1 MTRGLLLPT
10 DEGATMT
17 VSSNTTFVV
26 NRNNLHEHTILERD
40 PIHPEDLADGDVLLA
55 VDRFSFT
62 ANNITYAALG
72 DAFHYWDFFPVEQ
85 PWGQIPV
92 WGFADVTA
100 SKHPEVTEGTR
111 VYGYLP
117 MARQLRVQPGRL
129 SKSGFT
135 DVAPHRENLAA
146 IYNQYVFTAN
156 DPAYRPEHEAFQMLL
171 RPLLVTSFLLDDFIA
186 QQDCFGADQIILT
199 SASSKTALGLAFMLN
214 HQRESRGQPK
224 VLTALT
230 SSGNV
235 EFVRGLGYYDRVI
248 SYDELE
254 TLDASEASVSVDFAG
269 NGQVLQ
275 RLHEHFGDQ
284 LQFSSL
290 VGASH
295 WDQRGGGKGLPGPK
309 PELFFAPKYWE
320 QAAEAYGTAALMQRF
335 ADLWAPLV
343 ASMEGWMT
351 ISEVRGA
358 EAVAEAYEDTLA
370 GRVSPGK
377 GLILTLAR

>member
-1 MTRGLLLPT
+1 
-10 DEGATMT
+10 MT
-17 VSSNTTFVV
+17 VSANTAFVV
-26 NRNNLHEHTILERD
+26 NRENLHEHKVLERD
-40 PIHPEDLADGDVLLA
+40 PIHPDDLAEGEVLLA
-55 VDRFSFT
+55 IDRFSFT

-72 DAFHYWDFFPVEQ
+72 DAFHYWDFFPVEH

-92 WGFADVTA
+92 WGFADVAA
-100 SKHPEVTEGTR
+100 SRHPEIAEGSR
-111 VYGYLP
+111 IYGYLP
-117 MARQLRVQPGRL
+117 MARQLRVQPGQL

-135 DVAPHRENLAA
+135 DIAPHRKDLPG

-156 DPAYRPEHEAFQMLL
+156 DPAYHPEYEAFQMLL
-171 RPLLVTSFLLDDFIA
+171 RPILVTSFLLDDFIA
-186 QQDCFGADQIILT
+186 RKDCFGADQVILT

-214 HQRESRGQPK
+214 HQRESRGQPR

-230 SSGNV
+230 SPGNV

-248 SYDELE
+248 GYDELE
-254 TLDASEASVSVDFAG
+254 TLDAAEASVSVDFAG

-275 RLHEHFGDQ
+275 RLHEHFGNQ

-295 WDQRGGGKGLPGPK
+295 WDQRGGSKGLPGPK

-320 QAAEAYGTAALMQRF
+320 QAAGEYGTAALMQRF
-335 ADLWAPLV
+335 AGLWAPLV

-351 ISEVRGA
+351 ITEVQGA
-358 EAVAEAYEDTLA
+358 ENVARAYEDTLE
-370 GRVSPGK
+370 GRVSPEQ
-377 GLILTLAR
+377 GLILTLAP

>member
-1 MTRGLLLPT
+1 
-10 DEGATMT
+10 MT
-17 VSSNTTFVV
+17 VSTNTTFAV
-26 NRNNLHEHTILERD
+26 NRDNLHEHTILE
-40 PIHPEDLADGDVLLA
+40 PAAIGPENLAEGEVLLN

-72 DAFHYWDFFPVEQ
+72 EAFHYWDFFPVER

-100 SKHPEVTEGTR
+100 SRHPEVAVGDR
-111 VYGYLP
+111 IYGYLP
-117 MARQLRVQPGRL
+117 MARQLRVEPGRL

-135 DVAPHRENLAA
+135 DIAAHRKGLAG

-171 RPLLVTSFLLDDFIA
+171 RPLLVTSFLLDDFLA
-186 QQDCFGADQIILT
+186 REDFFGAEQVILT

-224 VLTALT
+224 TLTALT
-230 SSGNV
+230 SPGNV
-235 EFVRGLGYYDRVI
+235 GFVRGLGYYDRVVA
-248 SYDELE
+248 YDDLE
-254 TLDASEASVSVDFAG
+254 TLDAEQPSVSVDFAG
-269 NGQVLQ
+269 NGQVLS

-295 WDQRGGGKGLPGPK
+295 WDQRSGGKGLPGPK

-320 QAAEAYGTAALMQRF
+320 QAAGEYGTAGLMQRF
-335 ADLWAPLV
+335 AALWAPLV
-343 ASMEGWMT
+343 ASMESWMT
-351 ISEVRGA
+351 INEVRGA
-358 EAVAEAYEDTLA
+358 EAVTRAYEDTLE
-370 GRVSPGK
+370 GRVSPDQ
-377 GLILTLAR
+377 GLILTLSP

>member
-1 MTRGLLLPT
+1 
-10 DEGATMT
+10 MT

-26 NRNNLHEHTILERD
+26 NRENLHEHSVLEQN
-40 PIHPEDLADGDVLLA
+40 PIQPGDLAEGEVLLA
-55 VDRFSFT
+55 IDRFSFT

-72 DAFHYWDFFPVEQ
+72 DAFHYWDFFPVEK

-92 WGFADVTA
+92 WGFADVAA
-100 SKHPEVTEGTR
+100 SRHPDVTEGTR
-111 VYGYLP
+111 IYGYLP
-117 MARQLRVQPGRL
+117 MARQLRVQPGRV

-135 DVAPHRENLAA
+135 DVAAHRQDLPG

-171 RPLLVTSFLLDDFIA
+171 RPLLVTSFLLDDFLA
-186 QQDCFGADQIILT
+186 WQTFFEAEQVILT

-214 HQRESRGQPK
+214 HQRETRGGPR

-230 SSGNV
+230 SPGHAG
-235 EFVRGLGYYDRVI
+235 FVRRLGYYDRVVP
-248 SYDELE
+248 YDELE
-254 TLDASEASVSVDFAG
+254 TLDADQASVSVDFAG
-269 NGQVLQ
+269 NGQVLG
-275 RLHEHFGDQ
+275 RLHEHFSDQ

-320 QAAEAYGTAALMQRF
+320 QAAGEYGTAALMQRF
-335 ADLWAPLV
+335 AGLWAPLV

-351 ISEVRGA
+351 IRDVRGA
-358 EAVAEAYEDTLA
+358 EAVAQAYEDTLE
-370 GRVSPGK
+370 GRINPDQ
-377 GLILTLAR
+377 GLTLTLAP